1 MPTAFPPRI
10 YYLHPWAGS
19 PHKDWSS
26 SLDHIQALGFDHLLI
41 APPFAIEAQ
50 GSLFVTADHDRFYDG
65 RPAEEALSAL
75 AKDCRARGLT
85 LLIDLVLDRVAASNP
100 LTRQY
105 PEFFRHPD
113 SNLGLD
119 PRASL
124 DSHGVAEGLYAADAT
139 DPISDWVR
147 QRLASWKRAGFGGY
161 RCLAPHKI
169 PPALW
174 RSLRAADPDSLF
186 LAWTPGLSEADVLGL
201 AGCGFDFGF
210 SSVRWW
216 DGKASWL
223 VEEHDARRPI
233 FPLIAFPEE
242 PFGRRLAA
250 DVSDRSLLLAT
261 YRHALSRAVATG
273 SGLMIPM
280 GFEHAAPQRLDA
292 LSAPTSGP
300 AGEELFPDIK
310 AATELCGQLGIAEGL
325 RALSG
330 PDAKVTVINRWV
342 GGRFMLALVNP
353 DLTRP
358 VKIDTSFL
366 SGVVDGIAHFQ
377 ERGDSLE
384 TLSPGMPGRSL
395 SPGEV
400 RLMGGIRTLPIVAD
414 KKPAKPK
421 TLPAVDADRLIFA
434 NVTPALEQGRFAVK
448 RCIGDLVMVEA
459 DIICDGHDKLAARLL
474 WRPADKQEWHAVP
487 MQPRGNDRWHA
498 PLPLYRLGRH
508 IFTIEAWFDA
518 YGSWRDEVQKKRAA
532 GRNLTLEI
540 EEGRLLFTRWA
551 EGASDE
557 RAKPLKALLARINKL
572 SEEDR
577 LEFLISDE
585 VAEIAPLV
593 DPRAFAV
600 RLDWDQTIDAEPADA
615 RFSSWYELFPRSIT
629 DDARRHGTFRDVI
642 GRLPAVRQMGFDVL
656 YFPPIHPI
664 GKTNRKGRNNSL
676 TPSES
681 DPGSPYAIGAKE
693 GGHDAV
699 HPELGTLADFQDLVK
714 AANRQGLEIALDFAI
729 QCSPDHPWLKDHPD
743 WFAWRPD
750 GSMKYAENPPKRYED
765 IVNVDFY
772 AKGAKPALWLALRDV
787 VLFWV
792 KQGVRLF
799 RVDNPHTKPFP
810 FWEWLIADVRG
821 RHPDVLFLAEA
832 FTRPRIMEHLAKLG
846 FSQSYTY
853 FTWRN
858 TKRELTDY
866 FTELNQTPVADYFRP
881 HCFVNTP
888 DINPTYLHT
897 SGRPGFLVRAA
908 LAATLSG
915 LWGVYNGFELCESAS
930 LKGKEEYLDSEKY
943 EIKPRDWQAPGNII
957 TEITALNRI
966 RKANPALQT
975 HLGVK
980 FYNAFNDQILYF
992 AKATPNRDNVIL
1004 VAVNLDPHAVQE
1016 AEIEVPLWEWKLPD
1030 HAAMAVQDL
1039 IGGNSFIWQGKTQ
1052 RVRLDPHSQPYAIWR
1067 IHPVTEQQPS

>member
-1 MPTAFPPRI
+1 MPTALLPRI
-10 YYLHPWAGS
+10 YYVHSWAIS
-19 PHKDWSS
+19 PKSQWSQY
-26 SLDHIQALGFDHLLI
+26 LDYIQTLGFDHLLI

-50 GSLFVTADHDRFYDG
+50 GSVFATADHARFQDG
-65 RPAEEALSAL
+65 RTAEEALNAL
-75 AKDCRARGLT
+75 AQECRQRGLR
-85 LLIDLVLDRVAASNP
+85 LLMDVVLDRVAGSHP
-100 LTRQY
+100 LVKQH
-105 PEFFRHPD
+105 PELFDRAGD
-113 SNLGLD
+113 AALD
-119 PRASL
+119 PRASFDAHGL
-124 DSHGVAEGLYAADAT
+124 AEARFTADARDQLSEWASGLLTRWTAAGVA
-139 DPISDWVR
+139 
-147 QRLASWKRAGFGGY
+147 GF
-161 RCLAPHKI
+161 RCLAPQKL
-169 PPALW
+169 PAALW
-174 RSLRAADPDSLF
+174 RRLRGENPDSLF
-186 LAWTPGLSEADVLGL
+186 LAWTPGLSQSEVVGL

-223 VEEHDARRPI
+223 VEEHEAYRPV

-242 PFGRRLAA
+242 PFGRRLSAS
-250 DVSDRSLLLAT
+250 VQDRAVLQAT
-261 YRHALSRAVATG
+261 YRHALELAVATG
-273 SGLMIPM
+273 SGLMVPM
-280 GFEHAAPQRLDA
+280 GFEQGAPHRLEAGAAPVETPPTFD
-292 LSAPTSGP
+292 LSA
-300 AGEELFPDIK
+300 EIK
-310 AATELCGQLGIAEGL
+310 AANARLAQLGIAEGL
-325 RALSG
+325 CALTG
-330 PDAKVTVINRWV
+330 PDAKAT
-342 GGRFMLALVNP
+342 ALIRRTGSHHTLILINP
-353 DLTRP
+353 DLSRNATVDTR
-358 VKIDTSFL
+358 FL
-366 SGVVDGIAHFQ
+366 TGAVDGATRFQ
-377 ERGDSLE
+377 EPGDSLE
-384 TLSPGMPGRSL
+384 MLYPGASVRPLAPGEIRLLGAIGMP
-395 SPGEV
+395 
-400 RLMGGIRTLPIVAD
+400 PILAE
-414 KKPAKPK
+414 KKPPKPK

-434 NVTPALEQGRFAVK
+434 NVTPSLEQGRFAVK
-448 RCIGDLVMVEA
+448 RCIGDLVVVEA

-474 WRPADKQEWHAVP
+474 WRTSDKQEWHAVP
-487 MQPRGNDRWHA
+487 MLPLGNDRWRA
-498 PLPLYRLGRH
+498 PLPLSRIGRH

-551 EGASDE
+551 ADATGD
-557 RAKPLKALLARINKL
+557 RAKHLKALLAHITKL
-572 SEEDR
+572 SEQDR

-585 VAEIAPLV
+585 VAEIATLV
-593 DPRAFAV
+593 DPRRFCV
-600 RLDWDQTIDAEPADA
+600 RLDWDQPLDAEPADA

-629 DDARRHGTFRDVI
+629 NDARRHGTFRDVI
-642 GRLPAVRQMGFDVL
+642 GRLPAVRAMGFDVL

-676 TPSES
+676 TPTDS
-681 DPGSPYAIGAKE
+681 DPGSPYAIGASE

-699 HPELGTLADFQDLVK
+699 HPDLGTLADFQALVQTAK
-714 AANRQGLEIALDFAI
+714 VHGLEIALDFAI

-772 AKGAKPALWLALRDV
+772 AEGAKPALWLALRDV

-792 KQGVRLF
+792 KQDVRLF

-821 RHPDVLFLAEA
+821 RQPDVLFLAEA

-888 DINPTYLHT
+888 DINPTYLHN

-915 LWGVYNGFELCESAS
+915 LWGVYSGFELCESAP

-943 EIKPRDWQAPGNII
+943 EVKPRDWRAPGNII
-957 TEITALNRI
+957 AEITALNRI

-1039 IGGNSFIWQGKTQ
+1039 IGGNSFIWQGKIQ
-1052 RVRLDPHSQPYAIWR
+1052 RVRLDPQVLPYAIWR
-1067 IHPVTEQQPS
+1067 IHPVIEQPS

>member
-1 MPTAFPPRI
+1 MPTALPPRI
-10 YYLHPWAGS
+10 YYLHPWADS
-19 PHKDWSS
+19 PKIQWSQY
-26 SLDHIQALGFDHLLI
+26 LDRIQALGFDHLLI

-50 GSLFVTADHDRFYDG
+50 GTVFATADHDLFQGG
-65 RPAEEALSAL
+65 RNAEDALNAL
-75 AKDCRARGLT
+75 ECRKRGLT
-85 LLIDLVLDRVAASNP
+85 LLLDLVLDRVAGSHP
-100 LTRQY
+100 LVKQH
-105 PEFFRHPD
+105 PELFDRAGD
-113 SNLGLD
+113 TALD
-119 PRASL
+119 PRAPL
-124 DSHGVAEGLYAADAT
+124 DSQGLAEARFAADAR
-139 DPISDWVR
+139 DPLSDWASSL
-147 QRLASWKRAGFGGY
+147 LARWKAAGVGGY
-161 RCLAPHKI
+161 RCLAPHKL

-174 RSLRAADPDSLF
+174 RRLRDENPDSLL
-186 LAWTPGLSEADVLGL
+186 LAWTPGLSETEVTGL

-216 DGKASWL
+216 DGRASWL
-223 VEEHDARRPI
+223 VEEHEARRPV
-233 FPLIAFPEE
+233 FPLIGFPEE
-242 PFGRRLAA
+242 PFGRRLSAN
-250 DVSDRSLLLAT
+250 VQDRAVLLAT
-261 YRHALSRAVATG
+261 YRQALDLAVATG
-273 SGLMIPM
+273 SGLLVPM
-280 GFEHAAPQRLDA
+280 GFDEGASHRLDA
-292 LSAPTSGP
+292 GSPPVETPP
-300 AGEELFPDIK
+300 AFDLTAEIK
-310 AATELCGQLGIAEGL
+310 AANDRVAQLGIAEGL
-325 RALSG
+325 RALTG
-330 PDAKVTVINRWV
+330 PDAKAT
-342 GGRFMLALVNP
+342 ALIRRTGNHHTLILINP
-353 DLTRP
+353 DVTRSAT
-358 VKIDTSFL
+358 VDTRFL
-366 SGVVDGIAHFQ
+366 AGAVDGVTRFQ
-377 ERGDSLE
+377 EPGDSLE
-384 TLSPGMPGRSL
+384 QLYPGAPVPPL
-395 SPGEV
+395 APGE
-400 RLMGGIRTLPIVAD
+400 IRVLGAIDMPPILAE

-434 NVTPALEQGRFAVK
+434 NVAPSLEQGRFAVK
-448 RCIGDLVMVEA
+448 RCIGDLVAVEA

-474 WRPADKQEWHAVP
+474 WRTTDKQEWHAVP
-487 MQPRGNDRWHA
+487 MLPLGNDRWRA
-498 PLPLYRLGRH
+498 PLPLSRLGRH
-508 IFTIEAWFDA
+508 IFTIEAWHDA

-551 EGASDE
+551 VGATGD
-557 RAKPLKALLARINKL
+557 RAKHLKALLAHISKL

-577 LEFLISDE
+577 LDFLISDE
-585 VAEIAPLV
+585 VAEIATLV
-593 DPRAFAV
+593 DPRGFAV

-629 DDARRHGTFRDVI
+629 DYARRHGTFRDVI
-642 GRLPAVRQMGFDVL
+642 GRLPAVREMGFDVL

-676 TPSES
+676 TPTES

-699 HPELGTLADFQDLVK
+699 HPELGTLADFQALVQAAK
-714 AANRQGLEIALDFAI
+714 AHGLEIALDFAI

-772 AKGAKPALWLALRDV
+772 AEGAKPALWLALRDV

-810 FWEWLIADVRG
+810 FWEWLIVDVRG

-866 FTELNQTPVADYFRP
+866 FTELNETPVADYFRP

-915 LWGVYNGFELCESAS
+915 LWGVYSGFELCESAS

-943 EIKPRDWQAPGNII
+943 EVKPRDWRAPGNII
-957 TEITALNRI
+957 SEITALNRI

-992 AKATPNRDNVIL
+992 AKATPSRDNVIL
-1004 VAVNLDPHAVQE
+1004 VAINLDPHAVQE

-1039 IGGNSFIWQGKTQ
+1039 TGGNSFIWQGKTQ
-1052 RVRLDPHSQPYAIWR
+1052 RIRLDPHVLPYAIWR
-1067 IHPVTEQQPS
+1067 IHPVSEQPS

>member
-1 MPTAFPPRI
+1 MPTAAAPRI

-19 PHKDWSS
+19 PKGEISQY
-26 SLDHIQALGFDHLLI
+26 LDRIEALGFDHLLI
-41 APPFAIEAQ
+41 APPFACDAQ
-50 GSLFVTADHDRFYDG
+50 GSLFTTVDHDRLQNG
-65 RPAEEALSAL
+65 RPAEEALAGL
-75 AKDCRARGLT
+75 AKECRTRGLT
-85 LLIDLVLDRVAASNP
+85 LLIDLVLDKVSASHP

-105 PEFFRHPD
+105 PDFFEFPD
-113 SNLGLD
+113 ATGALD
-119 PRASL
+119 PRAPL
-124 DSHGVAEGLYAADAT
+124 DSQGAATVRYGKDAQ
-139 DPISDWVR
+139 DPVSSWMR
-147 QRLASWKRAGFGGY
+147 ERLARWKQAGVGGY
-161 RCLAPHKI
+161 RCLAPHNI
-169 PPALW
+169 PVALW
-174 RSLRAADPDSLF
+174 RSLRADNPDSLL
-186 LAWTPGLSEADVLGL
+186 LAWTPGLSEGETLGL

-223 VEEHDARRPI
+223 VEEHEARRPI
-233 FPLIAFPEE
+233 FPLIAFPED
-242 PFGRRLAA
+242 PFGRRLASEIA
-250 DVSDRSLLLAT
+250 DRDRRPAA
-261 YRHALSRAVATG
+261 YRRALDLAVATG
-273 SGLMIPM
+273 SGLMMPM
-280 GFEHAAPQRLDA
+280 GFEDLSSHGLDRSA
-292 LSAPTSGP
+292 RPVASPPAGDLSA
-300 AGEELFPDIK
+300 EIK
-310 AATELCGQLGIAEGL
+310 AANARVAQLGMSDRL
-325 RALSG
+325 RSLTG
-330 PDAKVTVINRWV
+330 PDAPVT
-342 GGRFMLALVNP
+342 ALVRRTAGHHTLILINP
-353 DLTRP
+353 DATHSAQ
-358 VKIDTSFL
+358 VDTSFL
-366 SGVVDGIAHFQ
+366 TGAIDGVTLFQ
-377 ERGDSLE
+377 ELGDSLE
-384 TLSPGMPGRSL
+384 QLYPGASVRPL
-395 SPGEV
+395 APGEV
-400 RLMGGIRTLPIVAD
+400 RLLGGVAMPPILAE

-434 NVTPALEQGRFAVK
+434 NVAPSLDQGRFAVK
-448 RCIGDLVMVEA
+448 RCLGDVVMVEA

-474 WRPADKQEWHAVP
+474 WRPTDKQEWQAVAMAP
-487 MQPRGNDRWHA
+487 LGNDRWRA
-498 PLPLYRLGRH
+498 PLPLSRLGRH
-508 IFTIEAWFDA
+508 VFTIEAWFDA
-518 YGSWRDEVQKKRAA
+518 YGSWRDEVRKKRAA

-551 EGASDE
+551 KDATGD
-557 RAKPLKALLARINKL
+557 RVKPLKALLAQINKL

-577 LEFLISDE
+577 LDFLLSDE
-585 VAEIAPLV
+585 VAEIATLV

-600 RLDWDQTIDAEPADA
+600 RLDWDQAIDAEPADA

-642 GRLPAVRQMGFDVL
+642 GRLPAVREMGFDVL

-676 TPSES
+676 TPTDD

-699 HPELGTLADFQDLVK
+699 HPELGTLADFQALVQ
-714 AANRQGLEIALDFAI
+714 AANAHGLEIALDFAI
-729 QCSPDHPWLKDHPD
+729 QCSPDHPWLTEHPD

-772 AKGAKPALWLALRDV
+772 AEGAKPALWLALRDV

-915 LWGVYNGFELCESAS
+915 LWGVYSGFELCEAAS

-957 TEITALNRI
+957 AEITALNRI

-1039 IGGNSFIWQGKTQ
+1039 IGGTSFIWQGKIQ
-1052 RVRLDPHSQPYAIWR
+1052 RVRLDPQVSPYSIWR